1 MSNGDDKVLGA
12 LEIAADTVWER
23 EAARRA
29 LLAHLGLIPMISR
42 CDAVGAMPANRFAA
56 PHLETGGG
64 ALAVGGALGAEINGT
79 AAVDGPVLAATSQ
92 TLTAERQHRA
102 AAESGSLIKAESKME
117 GEQLRALLRDDSGA
131 KSSRVSDEINPKDNS
146 PFDVIQ
152 KKADE
157 RLSLL
162 IVVTRDVLW
171 IEQLDD
177 YLLRKEQLHLV
188 AAMARAI
195 RGPTVNCEHQQF
207 DWPPAGGF
215 KPSQKDGLA
224 DMLSGFL
231 QRLIADHQSQMIIQL
246 GSVEVLPSLPLAWH
260 RIPSSLTM
268 LQEPSTKREAWEVL
282 KSLVASS

>member
-1 MSNGDDKVLGA
+1 MSNGDDKVVGA
-12 LEIAADTVWER
+12 LEMVADTMWER

-42 CDAVGAMPANRFAA
+42 FDAVGAMPANRFAA
-56 PHLETGGG
+56 PRLETGGG

-79 AAVDGPVLAATSQ
+79 AAVDGPVLAASQ

-102 AAESGSLIKAESKME
+102 AAESGSLIKAESKMQ

-131 KSSRVSDEINPKDNS
+131 KSSGVSDEVNPEENP
-146 PFDVIQ
+146 PFNVIQ
-152 KKADE
+152 NKADE

-177 YLLRKEQLHLV
+177 YLLRKEQLHLI

-195 RGPTVNCEHQQF
+195 HGSTVNCEHQQF
-207 DWPPAGGF
+207 DWPPGGGF
-215 KPSQKDGLA
+215 KPSQKDGLE

-231 QRLIADHQSQMIIQL
+231 QRLITDHQSQVIIQL
-246 GSVEVLPSLPLAWH
+246 GSVEVLPSLPPALH
-260 RIPSSLTM
+260 HIPSSLAM
-268 LQEPSTKREAWEVL
+268 LQEPSIKREAWGVL
-282 KSLVASS
+282 KSLVASN